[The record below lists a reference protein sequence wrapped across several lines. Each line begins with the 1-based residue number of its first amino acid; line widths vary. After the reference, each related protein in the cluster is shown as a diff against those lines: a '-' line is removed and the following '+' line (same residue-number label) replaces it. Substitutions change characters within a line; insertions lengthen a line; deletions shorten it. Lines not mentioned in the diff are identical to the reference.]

1 MQYGF
6 FLNAMEKDSP
16 VSLRH
21 LQTLRSAPAL
31 PWDARAHPSGTG
43 AGPSDPIRKGLR
55 GAGFAFPSP
64 HAAFGKAVGEGKQP
78 SSLVLHLRI

>member
-1 MQYGF
+1 MQYVF

-64 HAAFGKAVGEGKQP
+64 PPLLGKAWEKE
-78 SSLVLHLRI
+78 SSPAP